1 MGYRKLQRV
10 TGVKGGYKGLQEV
23 TGVRGGYRGY
33 KGLQRV
39 KGGYKGLQGVTGGYK
54 RLQGVTDSYR
64 LLEMVTG
71 GVTIGYRMVNNYNI
85 KLFTCATHAQQKLM
99 VGRSLATTLEAI
111 WCSLSA
117 CKFF

>member
-1 MGYRKLQRV
+1 MV
-10 TGVKGGYKGLQEV
+10 TGDNLLLHGATGGYNWFLEGYKGLQELKGV
-23 TGVRGGYRGY
+23 TRSNRW
-33 KGLQRV
+33 
-39 KGGYKGLQGVTGGYK
+39 LQGVTGGYRGFEGITK
-54 RLQGVTDSYR
+54 GYR
-64 LLEMVTG
+64 

-117 CKFF
+117 CKIF